1 MYLTPRNKTHT
12 FKESKNGAVFCF
24 VFEIKMS
31 FNIIFKTLAGRNVQ
45 PGFEWSLF
53 LSLLLNKFNYTNFK
67 DTCVFAQQSLY
78 ASHVNFPIVSE

>member
-1 MYLTPRNKTHT
+1 
-12 FKESKNGAVFCF
+12 
-24 VFEIKMS
+24 MS

-67 DTCVFAQQSLY
+67 DTYVFAQQSLY
-78 ASHVNFPIVSE
+78 ASHVNFPIVSEQPHNPVAPCRNYTFTTYCD